1 MIEQGS
7 PIRSSRPE
15 KFCKKGAPE
24 NFAKFTGKHLCP
36 SFFFKFSKVA
46 GTLLKMSLC
55 FPVNFAKFLRSL
67 FFNRTPLVAASG
79 VRSL

>member
-36 SFFFKFSKVA
+36 SFF
-46 GTLLKMSLC
+46 L
-55 FPVNFAKFLRSL
+55 N
-67 FFNRTPLVAASG
+67 LVRLQA
-79 VRSL
+79 LY